1 MKREKNKSPRMQ
13 TNADG
18 TQTDADN
25 FPRKSASSQRESAI
39 QWQAPE
45 FEYNPKDVSWY
56 WLSLIAA
63 IILIAFSLWQK
74 NFLFAIFVAIA
85 WFIILN
91 WANRFPTIWEFRIDD
106 KGIDINLPSKKT
118 VSKFYAYTEIEGFD
132 IHIGGEEYKELV
144 FRVKSKFSPFLKINF
159 LSADEEKIKNFL
171 TQFLPKKEFSESVA
185 DSLSKLVRF

>member
-1 MKREKNKSPRMQ
+1 MEKKTQKSK
-13 TNADG
+13 
-18 TQTDADN
+18 TQKHQ
-25 FPRKSASSQRESAI
+25 KSEESVTKKKEVFI
-39 QWQAPE
+39 SWQAPE

-56 WLSLIAA
+56 WLSLIVA
-63 IILIAFSLWQK
+63 IILLAFSLWQK

-91 WANRFPTIWEFRIDD
+91 WANRFPTIWEFKIDD

-132 IHIGGEEYKELV
+132 IHPGGEEYKELV

-171 TQFLPKKEFSESVA
+171 VQFLPKKEFGESMA